1 MRTLTVNIKDQ
12 PYPIHIGPG
21 LLDRADLITPHL
33 PQKRVAIVT
42 NSAVGPLYCERLKTA
57 LSAAGVESFE
67 IVLPDGEVHKNWQT
81 LNQIFD
87 QLIANRCERKTTLL
101 ALGGGVVGDMTG
113 FAAATY
119 QRGAPYIQIPTTLLA
134 QVDSAVGGKTAINHP
149 NGKNMIGAFYQPK
162 LVLADT
168 TLLDTLPQRE
178 FSAGLAEVIKY
189 GLIRDVPFFEWLERN
204 IEKVMARETD
214 AVIHAVYESCRN
226 KAEVVAEDEKET
238 GIRAILNLGHTFGH
252 AIETA
257 TNYNTWLH
265 GEAVAMGTALAMDL
279 SHRVGWITNDI
290 VRRAN
295 ELYINAELPISWP
308 TLPVNQYLSLMSAD
322 KKVQD
327 GKLIL
332 VLLRAIGT
340 SVVTNE
346 YPKELLISTLASSAS
361 QSAISSA

>member
-87 QLIANRCERKTTLL
+87 QLIASRCERKTTLL

-204 IEKVMARETD
+204 IEKLMARDTN

-226 KAEVVAEDEKET
+226 KAEVVAVDEKET

-265 GEAVAMGTALAMDL
+265 GEAVAMGTALALDL

-295 ELYINAELPISWP
+295 ELYINAELPFSWP
-308 TLPVNQYLSLMSAD
+308 ALPVNQYLSLMSAD

-327 GKLIL
+327 GKITL
-332 VLLRAIGT
+332 VLLRAVGT
-340 SVVTNE
+340 TVVTND
-346 YPKELLISTLASSAS
+346 YPKETLISALSSSTS
-361 QSAISSA
+361 QPAILSA